1 MKLTITFI
9 ASVYCKHEIQRIYFK
24 QRYILT
30 NLRFAFSILHSA
42 NKRLPTFW
50 DRQSF
55 FYHLINFL
63 TANAHQPLS
72 SIDSTI

>member
-30 NLRFAFSILHSA
+30 NLRFAFCILHFAFSKQKA
-42 NKRLPTFW
+42 AYLLGIGSLFL
-50 DRQSF
+50 SF
-55 FYHLINFL
+55 NQLFNC
-63 TANAHQPLS
+63 
-72 SIDSTI
+72 